1 MMRTWCRDAIS
12 VSVMVLATAGPLFA
26 QRPSCDEATVLG
38 LEITGELIAPP
49 QIVNQVTDELAIIR
63 DTYPVVAGI
72 TVLPDWAPGMLL
84 VRLTPVAWAQ
94 YLAGTYAAL
103 NALNDEYGMTV
114 ISQVTSGK
122 LLVLASQECSNPI
135 VLMWAYLEL
144 AGVEYA
150 EPNGYIGD
158 GDDITCTSPG
168 WYTFKHGF
176 VDCYA
181 GCVYAHYWQFMVSD
195 NTATL
200 VSEYG
205 AGLSDVEG
213 GDHAGGL
220 ELRQNHPN
228 PFNPATSVSFTLG
241 ESSFVSIDIYD
252 LGGRLVCTLF
262 AGDMDAGDHEIPWR
276 GQDSSGNAVA
286 SGVYFCR
293 LKAGTQVESMKMLL
307 AD

>member
-1 MMRTWCRDAIS
+1 
-12 VSVMVLATAGPLFA
+12 MVLATAGPLFA
-26 QRPSCDEATVLG
+26 QRPICDEATVLG
-38 LEITGELIAPP
+38 LEITGQLIAPP
-49 QIVNQVTDELAIIR
+49 HIVNQVTADLAIIR
-63 DTYPVVAGI
+63 DAYPVVASI
-72 TVLPDWAPGMLL
+72 TALPDWAPGMLL
-84 VRLTPVAWAQ
+84 VCLTPGSWAQ
-94 YLAGTYAAL
+94 HLAGTYAEL
-103 NALNDEYGMTV
+103 NALNDEYGMAV
-114 ISQVTSGK
+114 ISQWTPGRM
-122 LLVLASQECSNPI
+122 LVLASQECSNPI

-158 GDDITCTSPG
+158 GDDITCTSLG
-168 WYTFKHGF
+168 WYTFKHGY

-205 AGLSDVEG
+205 DGLSEVEG

-241 ESSFVSIDIYD
+241 EASFVSIDIHD
-252 LGGRLVCTLF
+252 ARGRLVCTLF
-262 AGDMDAGDHEIPWR
+262 AGDMAAGDHEIPWR

-293 LKAGTQVESMKMLL
+293 LKAGTMVESIKMLL